1 MHVHAESGP
10 VAHLLTRLDPQATL
24 PRLASLHLPVGGV
37 RFRPSLEDVLEFAI
51 RELGVEA
58 LSGWED
64 AIAEGQQRWR
74 WVQLQAAVR
83 DAIRADPGA
92 VGQLHELID
101 DIARRLGV

>member
-1 MHVHAESGP
+1 
-10 VAHLLTRLDPQATL
+10 LLTRLDPQATL